1 MTDFKKGGP
10 LQNSNIFATNRLF
23 VKNPLFKKKKKKRA
37 PGVYNPKGKFK
48 YEDGGS
54 IIDLTEEEIQKYIDG
69 GYVVEEVNDPSIPAL
84 TRAAK
89 GGSLKR
95 FIDGGEEDCPEGY
108 MKNENGHCV
117 PSVAPEQVD
126 ADEWYRNWYAN
137 RVIQDEEGQKLLNE
151 ARPKILKRAEKFP
164 EVQYFEES
172 GPEAG
177 YYSPKTGNIKLNS
190 TVVGNN
196 PFLKNEVLFHEKGHY
211 LTYPSL
217 KDPEMDT
224 YKKMLQHPI
233 HKMKEYETDVIKNA
247 LVRKKNV
254 PKKDREYFKYIS
266 GDYGE
271 EISKRI
277 MEMRRLAGFKPD
289 QVITDKDV
297 EDFYKKAAEKGWTNP
312 ESDKFV
318 EPLHDL
324 KIYTKSPEEIKNLLN
339 KLAKNEPEQV
349 DEFQP
354 QSTKYGGSKNKKNIS
369 ISALNRYDNGGSPKS
384 QWIAPAEMYSG
395 RSNVDPTTG
404 LIYKD
409 LGDLDVKA
417 GKKGF
422 KRKVQD
428 FFRKDIGKLTKEA
441 EELGKGIGYIA
452 GVQGDI
458 EPAVYNREGI
468 KKFKSEVKRLK
479 GDFNTELKDAEKKR
493 KQESDNKAEYDKWK
507 KKLDDGD
514 ISASEFLL
522 KGKGKNWEA
531 YNDVKVAKGSGPG
544 ADYSATDAGKEW
556 GDSDQWNKFIGLVSN
571 AATAIPLLGAA
582 GAMGSASAAILE
594 NPYVQAGL
602 TAYGVNEAVTNTL
615 PEAYKD
621 FSEGRYWEGLGNTA
635 LGALDFVPGVG
646 LAGKGAKLG
655 YKGLGKAINYAKNLE
670 PSAPGPMMLGFNL
683 LNKTK
688 NLDNVDDLKL
698 IDTEAQTL
706 KDRIRTQIK
715 PEDASFRNVGTAEDP
730 VYIANT
736 RGRSMDYDQT
746 VGMLEEMTGKMP
758 VLEEAGFPMYLHG
771 STSAS
776 LPGIIKSGGIEP
788 LGDLINRGEVPFTG
802 ELATGVKG
810 INQGNTST
818 AYIRSPES
826 ALNYALNQSGK
837 GRINVEDDLNKWFTQ
852 KRGEYKPGAYGAEP
866 EFYDDLYNKR
876 LTQWQNL
883 SKEEQSLLNE
893 NFPVMY
899 GIKPKTATTAT
910 NGNRFTMARSDVSD
924 EMAIA
929 GKIGMDEIPSMFVP
943 KSHVETV
950 QKLLGDQS
958 KVLPMEQFIKN
969 QRPFM
974 QEKMNKRWQDLGFSL
989 EKYGGNIHK
998 QGGATDDYIEVDIPE
1013 EEIQWY
1019 IDNGYRVEPVTKLK
1033 KFIG

>member
-1 MTDFKKGGP
+1 MKDFKKGGP

-84 TRAAK
+84 NTFDKGGPKSRKLKRNKKEITEVEAKPIEVLDPSQEVFDLPKTQTGELYYEPITTKETTQEELDAIIQYNKEQKELQKEQERLQAIETAKVNEPKYYDEGLQFVKDWHNSDMYNQMVLNSFQGNQKNADYLTSVRKKNLEDLPGLNIQEKEAENQADGIQPAAWSKTNSGLVEVFPGGYEYGPSLYVHELIHSGDRPRELYKYNHPAYKTGLPIDYFSDKGINLGGSWTTDENNNVVNYPDWMFYKDPRFPNDEVVWHDRVIPQTDNLYITTHRGANWKDNEAYKIAQKEGLYSPQGRGEDYYKNKMINDWGYDPNSPDFNTDLQWYVNYDKDDAKQRLKNAPSEWKTFAHDYVSTPHEVRARLGEIRYFGKKEGVYDPFTEQITPEIFQQYINKEREDDNWQPMKPINELREDYTDEEILWMLQNISKNKHEKEGDEFAPQSTK
-89 GGSLKR
+89 YGGSLKR
-95 FIDGGEEDCPEGY
+95 FIDGGEEDCREGY

-190 TVVGNN
+190 TLVGNN

-254 PKKDREYFKYIS
+254 PKKDRKYFKYIS

-354 QSTKYGGSKNKKNIS
+354 QLAKYGGSKNK
-369 ISALNRYDNGGSPKS
+369 
-384 QWIAPAEMYSG
+384 
-395 RSNVDPTTG
+395 
-404 LIYKD
+404 
-409 LGDLDVKA
+409 
-417 GKKGF
+417 
-422 KRKVQD
+422 
-428 FFRKDIGKLTKEA
+428 
-441 EELGKGIGYIA
+441 
-452 GVQGDI
+452 
-458 EPAVYNREGI
+458 
-468 KKFKSEVKRLK
+468 
-479 GDFNTELKDAEKKR
+479 
-493 KQESDNKAEYDKWK
+493 
-507 KKLDDGD
+507 
-514 ISASEFLL
+514 
-522 KGKGKNWEA
+522 
-531 YNDVKVAKGSGPG
+531 
-544 ADYSATDAGKEW
+544 
-556 GDSDQWNKFIGLVSN
+556 
-571 AATAIPLLGAA
+571 
-582 GAMGSASAAILE
+582 
-594 NPYVQAGL
+594 
-602 TAYGVNEAVTNTL
+602 
-615 PEAYKD
+615 
-621 FSEGRYWEGLGNTA
+621 
-635 LGALDFVPGVG
+635 
-646 LAGKGAKLG
+646 
-655 YKGLGKAINYAKNLE
+655 
-670 PSAPGPMMLGFNL
+670 
-683 LNKTK
+683 
-688 NLDNVDDLKL
+688 
-698 IDTEAQTL
+698 
-706 KDRIRTQIK
+706 
-715 PEDASFRNVGTAEDP
+715 
-730 VYIANT
+730 
-736 RGRSMDYDQT
+736 
-746 VGMLEEMTGKMP
+746 
-758 VLEEAGFPMYLHG
+758 
-771 STSAS
+771 
-776 LPGIIKSGGIEP
+776 
-788 LGDLINRGEVPFTG
+788 
-802 ELATGVKG
+802 
-810 INQGNTST
+810 
-818 AYIRSPES
+818 
-826 ALNYALNQSGK
+826 
-837 GRINVEDDLNKWFTQ
+837 
-852 KRGEYKPGAYGAEP
+852 
-866 EFYDDLYNKR
+866 
-876 LTQWQNL
+876 
-883 SKEEQSLLNE
+883 
-893 NFPVMY
+893 
-899 GIKPKTATTAT
+899 
-910 NGNRFTMARSDVSD
+910 
-924 EMAIA
+924 
-929 GKIGMDEIPSMFVP
+929 
-943 KSHVETV
+943 
-950 QKLLGDQS
+950 
-958 KVLPMEQFIKN
+958 
-969 QRPFM
+969 
-974 QEKMNKRWQDLGFSL
+974 
-989 EKYGGNIHK
+989 
-998 QGGATDDYIEVDIPE
+998 YIEVDIPE

-1019 IDNGYRVEPVTKLK
+1019 IDNGYRVEPVSKLK